1 MPTENEDKDAIREVL
16 AEYCYAL
23 DNYKFTEMAALF
35 TEDGTWNTAFGTAA
49 GHAAIADLAASFTR
63 NIAEPPRR
71 VHYVTNII
79 IRLNGDMAEVRSNWL
94 MIQNSAEGLKMSSGG
109 EYLDTMVRQAGKW
122 KFQYRKIDRF
132 LK

>member
-79 IRLNGDMAEVRSNWL
+79 IRLNGDM
-94 MIQNSAEGLKMSSGG
+94 
-109 EYLDTMVRQAGKW
+109 DTMVRQAGKW